1 MRHQIDN
8 TILALRKRFDID
20 FQTPDRL
27 DRELMTLEL
36 QSLLIF
42 YSKRAARYQYLN
54 EETADEYE
62 KFILSLI
69 QGNYTIR
76 FKRLGLIYQFGS
88 TEYQRKDDMNE
99 ILYYIMGKPMI
110 ERILDKDM
118 SVKTIDLEMMN
129 ADEDFRT
136 AFETS
141 DRLIREESFKLS
153 HHEEEL
159 PSEETDN
166 VGPSEKSQGD
176 IIDSSEHE
184 EVKDESNFGE
194 NIVNVNPSD
203 SEK

>member
-1 MRHQIDN
+1 
-8 TILALRKRFDID
+8 
-20 FQTPDRL
+20 
-27 DRELMTLEL
+27 
-36 QSLLIF
+36 
-42 YSKRAARYQYLN
+42 
-54 EETADEYE
+54 
-62 KFILSLI
+62 
-69 QGNYTIR
+69 
-76 FKRLGLIYQFGS
+76 
-88 TEYQRKDDMNE
+88 MNE

-203 SEK
+203 SACFIN

>member
-1 MRHQIDN
+1 
-8 TILALRKRFDID
+8 
-20 FQTPDRL
+20 
-27 DRELMTLEL
+27 MTLEL

-166 VGPSEKSQGD
+166 VGPSEKAQRISRFL
-176 IIDSSEHE
+176 IKRRLS
-184 EVKDESNFGE
+184 
-194 NIVNVNPSD
+194 PSA
-203 SEK
+203 